1 MKVIIAG
8 SREIEN
14 INVDAAVTASGFRGA
29 IDEVVSDGAVGVN
42 RAGQEWAALAHIPVK
57 IFLADWA
64 RFGNSADAK
73 RNEQMVEYADALVL
87 IWNGRST
94 GIRSL
99 RDTAL
104 RHGLKVFV
112 QTVA

>member
-8 SREIEN
+8 SREIAE
-14 INVDAAVTASGFRGA
+14 INVDAAMTASGFKGA
-29 IDEVVSDGAVGVN
+29 IKEVVSGGMMGVN
-42 RAGQEWAALAHIPVK
+42 RAGEDWAALSRITVNVFP
-57 IFLADWA
+57 ADWA
-64 RFGNSADAK
+64 RFGKSADIK

-87 IWNGRST
+87 IWNGKST

-104 RHGLKVFV
+104 KAGLKVYV
-112 QTVA
+112 HTVA

>member
-8 SREIEN
+8 SRELES
-14 INVDAAVTASGFRGA
+14 INVDAAVTASGFRGD
-29 IDEVVSDGAVGVN
+29 IDEVVSGGAMGVN
-42 RAGQEWAALAHIPVK
+42 RAGEDWAALSRIPVR
-57 IFLADWA
+57 IFPADWA
-64 RFGNSADAK
+64 RFGKSADIK
-73 RNEQMVEYADALVL
+73 RNEEMVEYADAMVL
-87 IWNGRST
+87 IWNGKST

>member
-1 MKVIIAG
+1 MRVIIAG

-14 INVDAAVTASGFRGA
+14 INIDAAVTASGFRDA
-29 IDEVVSDGAVGVN
+29 IDEVVSGGAVGVN
-42 RAGQEWAALAHIPVK
+42 RAGQDWAALAHIPVK
-57 IFLADWA
+57 VFPTEWA
-64 RFGNSADAK
+64 RFGKSADAR
-73 RNEQMVEYADALVL
+73 RNEQMVEYSDALVL
-87 IWNGRST
+87 IWNGKST

-99 RDTAL
+99 RDAAL